1 MLTAKAN
8 KRLSL
13 VGPGTPMGGLL
24 RRYWHPVATATDL
37 AREVVLPVRLLGED
51 LALFQTEQG
60 KLGVVA
66 QRCPHRGASLVYGI
80 PEEDGL
86 RCAYH
91 GWCFDRSGQCI
102 EQPAEPGDSTF
113 KERIKIPA
121 YPVQELGGL
130 IWTYLG
136 PEPVPLLTRWD
147 IMVLEDFDHFFI
159 VYVL

>member
-37 AREVVLPVRLLGED
+37 AREVVLPGRLLGED

-66 QRCPHRGASLVYGI
+66 QRGPHRGSSLGYRI

-86 RCAYH
+86 RCGDHAWTF
-91 GWCFDRSGQCI
+91 GPSGACLD
-102 EQPAEPGDSTF
+102 QPAEPPESTF
-113 KERIKIPA
+113 
-121 YPVQELGGL
+121 
-130 IWTYLG
+130 
-136 PEPVPLLTRWD
+136 
-147 IMVLEDFDHFFI
+147 
-159 VYVL
+159 